1 MSSVFA
7 VHPQTVSIKQ
17 IVSGRV
23 SFSASDYRTILKP
36 ASTKRLSTLVDKY
49 TKGRE
54 IGSKAYMPHSSYRF
68 LKTANITE
76 SFTFDE
82 TGVEFCRPCK
92 GVVEPHDGAILIA
105 RDGAGQGLGE
115 CCVYNAREGITDY
128 ISQHILSLE
137 FTNEQDRNYI
147 FGVLKSPHFREYLDG
162 VTPGGSTIRQSGT
175 LIMDYELPWSQDS
188 AKRQIVADIVA
199 SLLHKERLITAK
211 NVAIDELISE
221 ELRSGS
227 SGAAA
232 PASSVSRSELLATTR
247 LDAGMYADLVRKT
260 DRSIVNYKGGYYH
273 IPDYFRTKRGQ
284 NLQVTSI
291 SKSYYSDTPKIGFY
305 RLFTTAEM
313 TNERTITGFR
323 WLGNRN
329 RLSTLPK
336 ECVMLAAKGT
346 VGRSVFFDE
355 LPNTTTNIDQWIVTA
370 KDSSQPRYRT
380 IFLSLFLSYLRNIGY
395 LDKIKD
401 KSNGGGLTKKP
412 ISKWIK
418 IPSFPAKMQEE
429 IAGYYYKVA
438 DPLGD
443 DATLADQM
451 ARDANTGIF
460 QLNME
465 VLALREHLLD
475 VVKDIIFNG

>member
-1 MSSVFA
+1 
-7 VHPQTVSIKQ
+7 
-17 IVSGRV
+17 
-23 SFSASDYRTILKP
+23 
-36 ASTKRLSTLVDKY
+36 
-49 TKGRE
+49 
-54 IGSKAYMPHSSYRF
+54 MPHSSYRF
-68 LKTANITE
+68 LRTANIAE
-76 SFTFDE
+76 SFTLDE
-82 TGVEFCRPCK
+82 TGVEFCRPCSRI
-92 GVVEPHDGAILIA
+92 VEPHDGAILIA
-105 RDGAGQGLGE
+105 KDGAGQGLGA

-137 FTNEQDRNYI
+137 FSNDQDRNYI
-147 FGVLKSPHFREYLDG
+147 LGVLKCPHFREYVDG
-162 VTPGGSTIRQSGT
+162 VTPGGSTMRQSGT
-175 LIMDYELPWSQDS
+175 LIMDYDLPWSQDS
-188 AKRQIVADIVA
+188 VKRQVVADIIA

-211 NVAIDELISE
+211 NIAIDQSISE
-221 ELRSGS
+221 ELTNGS
-227 SGAAA
+227 SGAVV
-232 PASSVSRSELLATTR
+232 PVSLVSRSELLATTR
-247 LDAGMYADLVRKT
+247 LDAGMYADLVRQT
-260 DRSIVNYKGGYYH
+260 DRSIVNYRGGYYH
-273 IPDYFRTKRGQ
+273 IPHCFRTKRGQ

-291 SKSYYSDTPKIGFY
+291 GKSYYSDTPKIGFY

-329 RLSTLPK
+329 QLSTLPR

-346 VGRSVFFDE
+346 VGRSIFLDE
-355 LPNTTTNIDQWIVTA
+355 LPNTTTNIDQWIITA

-412 ISKWIK
+412 IDKWIK
-418 IPSFPAKMQEE
+418 IPSFPAKIQEE
-429 IAGYYYKVA
+429 IAGYYYRVVN
-438 DPLGD
+438 PLDD

-465 VLALREHLLD
+465 VLALREHLLG
-475 VVKDIIFNG
+475 VVKDIISNG